1 MFTRRDF
8 LQFAAVSTVFAGVS
22 ANLTRVAAQQSLSQD
37 DLLRFDSRGKL
48 TLLHITD
55 IHAQLKPIYFRP
67 PSENIGVGDY
77 AGIPPH
83 LVGEDFLKH
92 FKIERGSALAYA
104 HTMVDYVDL
113 AKSYGRLGGLDRT
126 ATLVNAIRAERG
138 DDNVILLD
146 GGDTWQGSY
155 TALKTQ
161 AQDMVDC
168 MQLLKPDA
176 MVGHWEFTLGT
187 ERLEEIIASMDY
199 PFLASNVVDTDWEEP
214 VFDSTR
220 LLERGGTTVAVI
232 GQAMPYTPIANPNW
246 MFPGWSFG
254 LRIEALQANV
264 DAARANGAEVVV
276 LLSHNGFDVDRKLAT
291 VVKGID
297 VILTGHTH
305 DAVPE
310 AINVDG
316 TLVLSSG
323 SHGKFLGRVDL
334 EISNGKV
341 SDYNS
346 TLIPVFSDVITPD
359 TDMKAKIDEVR
370 APYESELNRVVC
382 KNESLLYRRGNF
394 NGTWDDLICDGMMQE
409 RDAELSFS
417 PGFRWG
423 TTLLP
428 GQDITIDDLYSQ
440 TAMSYPSVYRLEFT
454 GAQIKEILEDVC
466 DNLFNKDPFFQ
477 QGGDMVRVG
486 GMGYSCTPE
495 AAMGSRINDMTLLK
509 TNKAIDPKRSYV
521 VAGWASVNEGVEGPA
536 IYDLMESYLS
546 KQGTVTV
553 ERNNDVKVVGI

>member
-113 AKSYGRLGGLDRT
+113 AKTYGRLGGLDRT

-155 TALKTQ
+155 TALKTNG
-161 AQDMVDC
+161 QDMVDC

-187 ERLEEIIASMDY
+187 ERLEEIVGNMDY

-220 LLERGGTTVAVI
+220 MLERGGTTVAVI

-276 LLSHNGFDVDRKLAT
+276 LLSHNGFDVDRKLAS
-291 VVKGID
+291 VVNGID

-323 SHGKFLGRVDL
+323 SHGKYLGRVDL

-359 TDMKAKIDEVR
+359 ADMMAKIDEVR

-440 TAMSYPSVYRLEFT
+440 TSMSYPSVYRLEFT

-486 GMGYSCTPE
+486 GMGYSCAPE
-495 AAMGSRINDMTLLK
+495 ASMGSRINDMTVLK
-509 TNKAIDPKRSYV
+509 TNEAIDPKRSYV

-546 KQGTVTV
+546 KQGTVNV
-553 ERNNDVKVVGI
+553 ERNDDVKVVGI